1 MTETSEPRNAAV
13 ASLED
18 ALQYFKEHQ
27 TQFARENHEF
37 TIATFFDNEL
47 DAYMEATKQYQEGS
61 FLLRRC
67 LRPDANQR
75 WFSSAYAGPYKPPD
89 SPQCRSRH
97 AFTTTFEQRVNLKTK
112 IGI

>member
-1 MTETSEPRNAAV
+1 MTETSEPRNTAAV

-27 TQFARENHEF
+27 TQFARENHRKVVVIYDSDVF
-37 TIATFFDNEL
+37 GFFDNEL

-67 LRPDANQR
+67 LRPDEESEVVFHSRVR
-75 WFSSAYAGPYKPPD
+75 WP
-89 SPQCRSRH
+89 
-97 AFTTTFEQRVNLKTK
+97 V
-112 IGI
+112 